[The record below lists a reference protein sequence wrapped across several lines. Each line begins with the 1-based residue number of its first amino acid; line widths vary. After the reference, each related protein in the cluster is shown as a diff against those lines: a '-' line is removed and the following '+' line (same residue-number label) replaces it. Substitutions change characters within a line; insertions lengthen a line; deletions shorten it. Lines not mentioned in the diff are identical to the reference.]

1 MSTQPS
7 PTFSS
12 NYDPEQGAKDLD
24 PLLKSN
30 GGKWGLIESG
40 KGVERSF
47 RFKTFKKTWVRFSPL
62 PYLAS
67 SSYMIFRGVKSW
79 PGIRLIDWYVGIHEH
94 CSSRMCS

>member
-12 NYDPEQGAKDLD
+12 NYDPEQGMKDLN

-47 RFKTFKKTWVRFSPL
+47 KFKTFKKTWVCRFLLPLLLAFGFKLISPR
-62 PYLAS
+62 S
-67 SSYMIFRGVKSW
+67 ESY
-79 PGIRLIDWYVGIHEH
+79 PGRRLIVRRN
-94 CSSRMCS
+94 S